1 MIGISNGSLRVILT
15 GIAGIIGIACMTVM
29 GMYLFSSKEDESIH
43 QPHAERQGSSG
54 QKGFYASKHVRSTLK
69 TFEQNGSSI
78 EYNELDYTTRSSKL
92 KNEQELP
99 QGDERKVTDQS
110 SSCNRVY
117 LSAQNGD
124 YKKEAF
130 VGQKENND
138 DSVYSTDAAFESSN
152 ISQIS
157 TPSRRRD
164 PVVQVVEEISSKTS
178 NDTRN
183 PSSDTRNPSS
193 DTRNPPSNTTE
204 LSSDTMEE
212 YTSCHSTERVPPHNL
227 KITNLFTYL
236 DNAEKYNQNNNYL
249 KKAIEKWYPT
259 ILHRNSASGCSLNDN
274 LSKGIKIGN
283 TLPYRKKPLSTND
296 KTKIIDILCKLPD
309 VDMNS
314 SQNGYKVLNAIM
326 SFGSNFV
333 ERKSNIDYLAKMLEV
348 RDSKDFSAEELKVF
362 GSSKNIDKITM
373 LRELLRK
380 SEVYFPK
387 TYESYKDSEE
397 FNNDCSY
404 IEYTVGDV
412 LIDNMQYFE
421 LDSEMNNDNLF
432 KILETNANGKDS
444 LIAAIMLIFSIPEIR
459 SDLTFVNVFF
469 KAVNE
474 TIFQN
479 INQTDLNEKLK
490 QIIELRS
497 FEVNVSSFL
506 DIFMSLA
513 CIVGAEYSNENDIA
527 NNLPAI
533 LSRIENTISTKNACL
548 AYEHLVFV
556 MRVVYTII
564 PHYIF
569 GVKMRGKQ
577 IFRLP
582 SCSLSIANIKV
593 EKTNDTE
600 KYKLEN
606 FKVCGASSY
615 ISISRTPN
623 NFNPDGFNLEL
634 TDHDISTVSLPYF
647 SVIFVDNR
655 EHRRK
660 PLYLPYSE
668 IFYNLESTKECISR
682 VYNLDIEN
690 IHIFFY
696 SIANK
701 TWSSYE
707 HVYTTDNSTHNGY
720 VPVFYYIEIP
730 NGVDLDKYSLLMI
743 TKEDKDQTDDS
754 VIALPLF
761 LNLLYQDILEEELD
775 DLPTFT
781 NDHIVTGL
789 NFKDAAPCNFEFKVK
804 NPHLD
809 SRRVYKGLSFKINT
823 DVELEIPSTM
833 DLDHV
838 FVYNT
843 STMSIIDPENLDT
856 RKLFFFT
863 VPIQDKYANFY
874 FGVNENVL
882 NAFSYR
888 NSSIYTPFA
897 SISYSRKYTNCSL
910 SLVKKSENDEGYIYQ
925 SLFSSRPTENPTTD
939 GKEDTTENENTL
951 IDSSLLIRAD
961 SYDILYDSFLLSC
974 LLARLVYLD

>member
-1 MIGISNGSLRVILT
+1 MIGISNGSLRVILI

-54 QKGFYASKHVRSTLK
+54 LKGFYASKHVRSTLK

-110 SSCNRVY
+110 SSSNHVY

-124 YKKEAF
+124 YKKETF
-130 VGQKENND
+130 VGQKGNND
-138 DSVYSTDAAFESSN
+138 DSVYSTDAASESSN

-157 TPSRRRD
+157 TPPHKID
-164 PVVQVVEEISSKTS
+164 PTRQMVDESSSKPPHATKES
-178 NDTRN
+178 
-183 PSSDTRNPSS
+183 SSDTRHPPH
-193 DTRNPPSNTTE
+193 DTRHSPSNTT
-204 LSSDTMEE
+204 EE
-212 YTSCHSTERVPPHNL
+212 YTSCHSTQRGPPHKL
-227 KITNLFTYL
+227 KITDLFTYL

-249 KKAIEKWYPT
+249 KKAIDKWYPT

-274 LSKGIKIGN
+274 LSKHIKIGN
-283 TLPYRKKPLSTND
+283 TLPYRTMPLSTND

-309 VDMNS
+309 FDMNS

-348 RDSKDFSAEELKVF
+348 TDSKDFSAEERKVF
-362 GSSKNIDKITM
+362 GSSKNINNITM
-373 LRELLRK
+373 LSELLRK

-397 FNNDCSY
+397 FKNDCSY

-412 LIDNMQYFE
+412 FIDNMQYFE

-469 KAVNE
+469 KAVNK

-490 QIIELRS
+490 QMIGPRS

-513 CIVGAEYSNENDIA
+513 CIVGAEYSSENDVA

-533 LSRIENTISTKNACL
+533 LSRIENTISIKNACL

-606 FKVCGASSY
+606 FELRGASSY

-634 TDHDISTVSLPYF
+634 TDNDITTVSLPYF

-668 IFYNLESTKECISR
+668 IFYNLENTKACISR

-730 NGVDLDKYSLLMI
+730 NGVDLDKCSLLMI

-761 LNLLYQDILEEELD
+761 LNRLYQDILEEELD

-789 NFKDAAPCNFEFKVK
+789 NFKDVAPCNFEFKVK
-804 NPHLD
+804 NPDLD

-843 STMSIIDPENLDT
+843 SAISNDPKNLDT
-856 RKLFFFT
+856 RNLFFFT
-863 VPIQDKYANFY
+863 VPIRDKYANFY
-874 FGVNENVL
+874 FSLNGSVL
-882 NAFSYR
+882 NTFSYR
-888 NSSIYTPFA
+888 NSSVYTPFG

-939 GKEDTTENENTL
+939 GKEDTTENESTL

-974 LLARLVYLD
+974 LLARLVSLA